1 VLKWF
6 LWKKNSPYVETIRFL
21 PYCSLLMGFVES
33 EEDRIIPIK
42 YPMYLPNYFFHIFSK
57 ERERK
62 RGRGREK

>member
-1 VLKWF
+1 
-6 LWKKNSPYVETIRFL
+6 
-21 PYCSLLMGFVES
+21 MGFVES